1 MIEFVTIDPLE
12 PILNTCVPKL
22 KINETIIIKV
32 LMTIYTYK
40 LAIVIILYFDNDTLF
55 SQRIYQVFI
64 IMQFLKMPILFV

>member
-1 MIEFVTIDPLE
+1 
-12 PILNTCVPKL
+12 
-22 KINETIIIKV
+22 
-32 LMTIYTYK
+32 MTIYTYK